1 MNDDEEKPEGRD
13 STRSGGRATDTET
26 RTTQRDRECTSGNAI
41 ISSDNDLLAALR
53 ARFGPDVRTDF
64 ELGKNGGLI
73 LTLDVPRTGEHVTEE
88 FFPPDGERDDFEAVP
103 PVLSFLVVCAIMVI
117 APKTLYARVRY
128 MASATK
134 RGGRWFFKKRLL
146 YDVDLAEEAELP
158 TRREII
164 AAREER
170 RNAGETVVA
179 GRHSHSC
186 MREHGR
192 GPCSA
197 SERRR
202 PSASERARN
211 RRRLLDDLGK

>member
-1 MNDDEEKPEGRD
+1 MKNDDEKPEGRD
-13 STRSGGRATDTET
+13 STRDGGGATDTET
-26 RTTQRDRECTSGNAI
+26 RTTQRKREHSSGSTI
-41 ISSDNDLLAALR
+41 ISPRELLTALR
-53 ARFGPDVRTDF
+53 ERFGPDVRTEF
-64 ELGKNGGLI
+64 KTGTNGGVI
-73 LTLDVPRTGEHVTEE
+73 LTLNVPRTDEQVTEE
-88 FFPPDGERDDFEAVP
+88 FFPPDEERDDFEAVP
-103 PVLSFLVVCAIMVI
+103 PLLSFRLVCAILVI
-117 APKTLYARVRY
+117 APKTLYARARY

-170 RNAGETVVA
+170 RNAGETITA
-179 GRHSHSC
+179 GRHALQC
-186 MREHGR
+186 LREHER

-197 SERRR
+197 SQRRR
-202 PSASERARN
+202 PSRSERARN